1 MSKVVLQHNRE
12 FQVASPPN
20 MTAAKLYKALSLNK

>member
-12 FQVASPPN
+12 FQVASPPK
-20 MTAAKLYKALSLNK
+20 MTAAELLSSVA